1 MQQARLQ
8 QSVARHRSLHVD
20 AAVTWTTSRSKVV
33 CFWLRVER
41 ERVARE
47 KACAR
52 ERCVDAWSLGL
63 RGMWHISMFMR
74 LLVQHVS
81 CRRDVRL
88 ELLRKHS
95 DLRNVVVLRDVHATH
110 HSRGHADHKRER
122 PHPDPTPSKN
132 LHLSTVLQDDDG
144 SKATVNSQGQTE
156 QQPSRVRDSSD
167 RVVRIGTLAT
177 ERSLLVHR
185 CV

>member
-20 AAVTWTTSRSKVV
+20 AAVTCTTSRSKVV

-52 ERCVDAWSLGL
+52 ERCMEFGRHV
-63 RGMWHISMFMR
+63 HISMFMR